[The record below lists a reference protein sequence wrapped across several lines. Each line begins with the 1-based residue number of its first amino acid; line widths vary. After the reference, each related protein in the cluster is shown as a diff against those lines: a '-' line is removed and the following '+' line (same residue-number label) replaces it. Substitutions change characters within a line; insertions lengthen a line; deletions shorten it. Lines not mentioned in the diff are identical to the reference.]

1 MTARVQTALIAS
13 TLLLLCVA
21 RSPLIARQTP
31 GAFAETIAKLSGTG
45 GHFDTDNLIS
55 NEGSYLDVIPALEA
69 SGASGGAYIGVGPDQ
84 NFSYIAEVRPA
95 IAFIVDVRRD
105 NLLLHLLFKSLF
117 TLAPTRVEYVS
128 LLFGVSAPADPKE
141 WRNAGVARLIDHVDR
156 GRSAHGREETVSARI
171 EAALADFGV
180 PLSDEDRS
188 TISRFHRTFV
198 SRGLDLK
205 FETFGRPP
213 QLSYPT
219 YRELLAQADPL
230 GRPRSFLSAEAR
242 YEFVRRLQ
250 TTDRLIPVVGD
261 LSGPTALPA
270 IGRMMRERGDRISAM
285 YVSNVEFY
293 LFRGDRF
300 DAYIGN
306 LSRVPHDSHSVLIR
320 AIFGGYARRPG
331 GIGYGSASA
340 AQSVA
345 ELVDGYTGG
354 RFRSYGE
361 LVPR

>member
-1 MTARVQTALIAS
+1 MSARIRTGLIAS

-21 RSPLIARQTP
+21 RSPLVAGQTP
-31 GAFAETIAKLSGTG
+31 DVFAETIAKLSGTG
-45 GHFDTDNLIS
+45 GYFDTDNLIS

-128 LLFGVSAPADPKE
+128 LLFGVAAPDDPME
-141 WRNAGVARLIDHVDR
+141 WRNAGVDRLIDHVDR
-156 GRSAHGREETVSARI
+156 GRSAHGRDGAASARV
-171 EAALADFGV
+171 EAALAGFGV
-180 PLSDEDRS
+180 PLSGEDRS
-188 TISRFHRTFV
+188 TIRRFHRTFV

-213 QLSYPT
+213 QMSYPS

-230 GRPRSFLSAEAR
+230 GRPRSFLSTEAR
-242 YEFVRRLQ
+242 YEVVRKLQ

-270 IGRMMRERGDRISAM
+270 IGRMMKERGDRVSAM

-306 LSRVPHDSHSVLIR
+306 LSRVPHDSRSVLIR

-331 GIGYGSASA
+331 GVGYGSASA
-340 AQSVA
+340 VQSIA
-345 ELVDGYTGG
+345 ELVDGHAVG